1 MRQAFTLAVSLMV
14 VVALAGCGPKK
25 PANTGPATPAP
36 EAFPGAQP
44 PRPATA
50 DPNPIRTAP
59 APPSVPVDPPVVTSD
74 PLDTAEIDKI
84 NADSPL
90 KPALFAYDS
99 DELDEVARQVISKN
113 AEVLKKYPTWII
125 TIEGHC
131 DERGTAEYNL
141 ALGDRRALAAKNY
154 LVSLGVPADRVRT
167 VSYGSEFPFDPGHDE
182 KAWVQNRRAHFML
195 TARSK

>member
-1 MRQAFTLAVSLMV
+1 M
-14 VVALAGCGPKK
+14 
-25 PANTGPATPAP
+25 PA
-36 EAFPGAQP
+36 
-44 PRPATA
+44 
-50 DPNPIRTAP
+50 
-59 APPSVPVDPPVVTSD
+59 DPPVVTSD

-90 KPALFAYDS
+90 KPAFFAYDS
-99 DELDEVARQVISKN
+99 DELDEVARQIIAKN
-113 AEVLKKYPTWII
+113 SEVLKKYPTWII

-154 LVSLGVPADRVRT
+154 LVSLGIPADRVRT

-182 KAWVQNRRAHFML
+182 KAWMQNRRAHFML

>member
-1 MRQAFTLAVSLMV
+1 MRQASRFAASLMV
-14 VVALAGCGPKK
+14 IVALAGCGPKK
-25 PANTGPATPAP
+25 PAATGPQTTATP

-44 PRPATA
+44 PRQTA
-50 DPNPIRTAP
+50 DPGPIRTAP
-59 APPSVPVDPPVVTSD
+59 APPAVPVDPPVVTSD
-74 PLDTAEIDKI
+74 PLDTADIDKI

-90 KPALFAYDS
+90 KPALFALDS
-99 DELDEVARQVISKN
+99 DELDDVARQVIAKN

-125 TIEGHC
+125 TVEGHC

-154 LVSLGVPADRVRT
+154 LISLGIPAERVRT
-167 VSYGSEFPFDPGHDE
+167 VSYGSEFPFDPGHEE

>member
-1 MRQAFTLAVSLMV
+1 MRQVPTLAVSLVMM
-14 VVALAGCGPKK
+14 VALAGCGPKK
-25 PANTGPATPAP
+25 PTSVPPPPPAP

-44 PRPATA
+44 ARPTA

-125 TIEGHC
+125 TVEGHC

-167 VSYGSEFPFDPGHDE
+167 VSYGSEFPFDPAHEE